1 MRSKRIFLASLA
13 FCITLAAVSCRPV
26 KGSAVEIGISDQSE
40 IYEYLNASEEGLS
53 AIDFS
58 LDEDEDGN
66 RSVRLKLY
74 GLQKIALQEQT
85 RIYDLM
91 DFEVA
96 PSYISVSGSGGVG
109 LYESAIDHNIHAIEN
124 FSVSSGGGI
133 ILSSDEFSIRL
144 NIIDNSGGKLNFSSY
159 SNTTSSLISKG
170 LNISPNGWAYNLSL
184 SLSQSGNYF
193 IQLPSWTSSSNVGN
207 MYIYTNIYTYNPPSV
222 LSRTALNSIFSYA
235 PDVGNM
241 GEFVE
246 IPPADDVPTDS
257 PWDYYNNDL
266 LPYIWDEFGHDFDQ
280 YLIFPDGYEPP
291 PEPST
296 LPVEYPT
303 MPGFDFGLVE
313 DGTLPSDTSAY
324 VLPELPTKEI
334 AVPVFDF
341 NSINPAEVMAPV
353 ANGLTSIWAL
363 ITQTLTEFDL
373 FPYVGIAIFCA
384 IVAFCMT
391 LGR

>member
-26 KGSAVEIGISDQSE
+26 KGCAVEIGISDQSE

-96 PSYISVSGSGGVG
+96 PSYISMSGSAGVG
-109 LYESAIDHNIHAIEN
+109 LYKSAIDNQIH
-124 FSVSSGGGI
+124 SVSVTPFSGQGASGSASWA
-133 ILSSDEFSIRL
+133 SSDEFTVYFNWSNRYNVSLVWEPYTSGRSCGGRL
-144 NIIDNSGGKLNFSSY
+144 TNWNSGSSF
-159 SNTTSSLISKG
+159 G
-170 LNISPNGWAYNLSL
+170 V
-184 SLSQSGNYF
+184 SQSGSYF
-193 IQLPSWTSSSNVGN
+193 TSLYTDNDPYVGTFSLGVSTGNVE
-207 MYIYTNIYTYNPPSV
+207 I
-222 LSRTALNSIFSYA
+222 LSRDFNWYSVIHGNSQYIGWSG
-235 PDVGNM
+235 DV
-241 GEFVE
+241 VD
-246 IPPADDVPTDS
+246 IPPADDIPTDS

-296 LPVEYPT
+296 LPVVYPT

-313 DGTLPSDTSAY
+313 DGSLPSDTSAY